1 MDKYSQIFISRIFL
15 TLGLLLQLLLIIKS
29 GVAKISS
36 LAFIILGISAFCIF
50 LAETEG
56 QHKNMLG
63 FFRLVNVF
71 LFLAISVLAYKIN
84 HKFI

>member
-1 MDKYSQIFISRIFL
+1 MDKYSKIFISRVFL

-36 LAFIILGISAFCIF
+36 LSFIILGISAVCIF
-50 LAETEG
+50 LAETEEK
-56 QHKNMLG
+56 HKNPVA

-71 LFLAISVLAYKIN
+71 LFLAISALAYKLN